1 MIRSYLLS
9 LVIGLTISTSFGQ
22 PSYDNCN
29 NPVVINDVTN
39 YCSKVAEYTNVM
51 ATPSGY
57 GSATCWSATNTDVW
71 FRFRAFFT
79 DVNITIIG
87 TNARGGGTP
96 GGTMAR
102 PMVALY
108 RGICGGTISE
118 LECGAD
124 LSGNGVLSIY
134 QGGLIVGLDYYIRVD
149 GVNSSTGTFQL
160 CINNF
165 NPPALPG
172 QDCRTA
178 GVLCDKSPFVVQ
190 KVSGGGIDP
199 DEAFNSCL
207 GDNLGT
213 NSESSSV
220 WFTWKAATSG
230 TLTFI
235 LKPLNPSDD
244 IDFALYELP
253 SGIHVCDDKVVLRC
267 NATAPPCAGPT
278 GLNLTDPDITEDSNC
293 ESGENG
299 FCKYIDMVQGKFYA
313 LVVNNFTNTGVGFG
327 VEWGGTGEFAGPE
340 SNFGIYPPSGLKCET
355 DFQVID
361 SSQFATGSIIR
372 WTWNFGKDGI
382 PQTYVGQF
390 PPPIRYNSFGEKF
403 VTLTIETDIGCKIT
417 EIRRL
422 YVEPCC
428 EDLPTLQL
436 VIDST
441 RDLTCFKSND
451 GMIAVHGL
459 QGTPFDEDLNGV
471 ITYYYQYSLNGQDFT
486 STNRFTNLPAGKH
499 TIYVQDRK
507 GCLDTLEV
515 TIQEP
520 PEVIANAGTDL
531 EINLGEIIDL
541 NGSAFPNDA
550 YTYNWLRGQNIN
562 CSVCQNTTALPTKD
576 GYYTVLATNDRGCF
590 GLDSIFVHVIKN
602 YDVFTPNVFSPNG
615 DNINDL
621 FYINGPKSLSKIDLL
636 QIFDRWGNLI
646 YEGKDLIPNNPSV
659 GWNGRAGG
667 QACNPGVYVYVVKAR
682 FLDDY
687 VESISGDLTL
697 LR

>member
-1 MIRSYLLS
+1 MRKIFRLLFVLVLSYNL
-9 LVIGLTISTSFGQ
+9 GLAQ
-22 PSYDNCN
+22 PTNDNCN
-29 NPVVINDVTN
+29 NPIIINDVTN
-39 YCSKVAEYTNVM
+39 YCSKVAEFTNVA

-57 GSATCWSATNTDVW
+57 GSATCWSATSTDVW

-87 TNARGGGTP
+87 SNARGGGIP

-108 RGICGGTISE
+108 RGVCGGTISE

-149 GVNSSTGTFQL
+149 GVNSTTGTFQM

-172 QDCRTA
+172 QDCKNA
-178 GVLCDKSPFVVQ
+178 GVLCDKSSFVVQ
-190 KVSGGGIDP
+190 KVSGGGMDI
-199 DEAFNSCL
+199 DEANNSCL
-207 GDNLGT
+207 GDNT
-213 NSESSSV
+213 NRNSESSSV

-230 TLTFI
+230 TLTFV

-253 SGIHVCDDKVVLRC
+253 KGIHVCDDKVLLRC

-278 GLNLTDPDITEDSNC
+278 GLDLVDQDISEDLNC
-293 ESGENG
+293 HSGENG
-299 FCKYIDMVQGKFYA
+299 FCKYIEMVQGKFYT
-313 LVVNNFTNTGVGFG
+313 LIVNNFTNTGVGFS

-355 DFQVID
+355 DFQVVD
-361 SSQFATGSIIR
+361 SSTFATGSIIR

-382 PQTYVGQF
+382 PQTFVGQY
-390 PPPIRYNSFGEKF
+390 PPSIRYNSFGEKF
-403 VTLTIETDIGCKIT
+403 VTLTIETDIGCKVT

-428 EDLPTLQL
+428 EDLPTLSL
-436 VIDST
+436 SVDST
-441 RDLTCFKSND
+441 RNLTCFGSND
-451 GMIAVHGL
+451 GMIAVKGN
-459 QGTPFDEDLNGV
+459 QGTPFDEDLNG
-471 ITYYYQYSLNGQDFT
+471 TTTLYYQFSLDGQEYSST
-486 STNRFTNLPAGKH
+486 SRFTNLPAGKH
-499 TIYVQDRK
+499 IIYVQDRK
-507 GCLDTLEV
+507 GCLDSLE
-515 TIQEP
+515 IILLEP
-520 PEVIANAGTDL
+520 PKVVPNAGTDL

-541 NGSAFPNDA
+541 NASTAPNDA
-550 YTYNWLRGQNIN
+550 YVYKWVRGANIN
-562 CSVCQNTTALPTKD
+562 CPDCQNTSALPIKD
-576 GYYTVLATNDRGCF
+576 GFYTVLSTNDRGCF

-602 YDVFTPNVFSPNG
+602 YDVFVPNVFSPNG

-621 FYINGPKSLSKIDLL
+621 FVVNGPKSLVKVDVL
-636 QIFDRWGNLI
+636 QIFDRWGNLV
-646 YEGKDLIPNNPSV
+646 YEGKDLIPNNPTM

-667 QACNPGVYVYVVKAR
+667 QSCNPGVYVYLIKAR

-687 VESISGDLTL
+687 VETISGDLSL
-697 LR
+697 IR